1 MSEKLSESIQDDV
14 LRIASSHHGGGYG
27 FSGDIQVLAQAIAE
41 LSGIGHAPWPW
52 ERHPETGEWRPVAR
66 EDES

>member
-14 LRIASSHHGGGYG
+14 LRIASSDHNGYG
-27 FSGDIQVLAQAIAE
+27 FSSDIRALAQAIAE